1 MSKVLNMANGD
12 TTLWMSFDIE
22 LYDLF
27 DEENLPEDEKEEYE
41 LCLAFTQK
49 YGEVL
54 DVQVFAEID
63 EGYSEYAGYG
73 AICLGRNP
81 IDEAEIPGTILGAI
95 ESSAESYAESE
106 GLDSFLG

>member
-22 LYDLF
+22 LYQLF
-27 DEENLPEDEKEEYE
+27 DEENIQEDEKEEYE

-54 DVQVFAEID
+54 EVQVFADID

-73 AICLGRNP
+73 AICLGSTT
-81 IDEAEIPGTILGAI
+81 IDEAEIPGIILGAI

-106 GLDSFLG
+106 GLNGFLS

>member
-27 DEENLPEDEKEEYE
+27 DEENLQEDEREEYE
-41 LCLAFTQK
+41 RCLAFTQK
-49 YGEVL
+49 YGEIL
-54 DVQVFAEID
+54 DVQVFADID

-73 AICLGRNP
+73 AICLGRNA

-95 ESSAESYAESE
+95 ESSAESCAESE
-106 GLDSFLG
+106 GLESFLG